1 MAVTTPTKP
10 ADPDYVRLRSTATV
24 DSGKNL
30 LDVKALKMHF
40 PLTQG
45 IIFQRQVGAV
55 RAVDGIDFFVE
66 KGETLGL
73 VGESGCGKSTTG
85 RAILQLY
92 KPTAGAVLFDG
103 TELTKLGGERSEEHT
118 SELQSLRH

>member
-1 MAVTTPTKP
+1 MAVTPT
-10 ADPDYVRLRSTATV
+10 DTEYVRTRSTATV
-24 DSGKNL
+24 GSGQNL

-40 PLTQG
+40 PLTPG

-55 RAVDGIDFFVE
+55 RAVDGVDFFVE

-92 KPTAGAVLFDG
+92 KPTAGEVKFDG
-103 TELTKLGGERSEEHT
+103 IELTKLGGEQMRKMRDRKSVV
-118 SELQSLRH
+118 

>member
-1 MAVTTPTKP
+1 MALNTPTKP
-10 ADPDYVRLRSTATV
+10 ADPDYVRVRSTATA

-55 RAVDGIDFFVE
+55 RAGRV
-66 KGETLGL
+66 
-73 VGESGCGKSTTG
+73 TG
-85 RAILQLY
+85 G
-92 KPTAGAVLFDG
+92 P
-103 TELTKLGGERSEEHT
+103 
-118 SELQSLRH
+118 